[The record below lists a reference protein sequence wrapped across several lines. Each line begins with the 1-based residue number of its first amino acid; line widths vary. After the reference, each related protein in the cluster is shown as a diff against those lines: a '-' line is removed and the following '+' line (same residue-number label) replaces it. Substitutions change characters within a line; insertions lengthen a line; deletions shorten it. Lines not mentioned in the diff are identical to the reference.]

1 LNKRDTMKTELKS
14 GKQIL
19 DEFFA
24 EIKTYSDVDRDV
36 VNAIV
41 ELYKS
46 DKLSDKNLSNV
57 LLELREKFENGED

>member
-1 LNKRDTMKTELKS
+1 MKTELKS